1 MPSLKLTDCTIG
13 DGAPVL
19 MIAEAGVNH
28 NGDVDIAHQLVDAAA
43 AAGADA
49 IKFQTFITEEIVSPD
64 APLAGHHL
72 ANVGEEMTHFD
83 LLKKIELPWDAHAG
97 LKAHCED
104 KGVIFISTP
113 YDVPSAGF
121 LVELGCQVIKVASSE
136 MTNLPLLDVLGDAG
150 LPVMLSTGM
159 SHWDEIVESVR
170 FLEQKKVPLC
180 LLKCT
185 SNYPATPASINL
197 RGLLRMREAF
207 PDCVLGLSDHSEG
220 TEVSLAALG
229 LGATV
234 IERHFTLDPEAWGPD
249 HKASLPPAEF
259 KRLVKSI
266 RRVEAAMGDRD
277 WTIEDEELGQR
288 NTMRKGAYARRPIS
302 RNERVGL
309 DDVMFLRP
317 KGAIGPK
324 EFFLDYRGRRA
335 VRDIAA
341 GSPLSADSFAK
352 EES

>member
-1 MPSLKLTDCTIG
+1 
-13 DGAPVL
+13 VL
-19 MIAEAGVNH
+19 VIAEAGVNH
-28 NGDVDIAHQLVDAAA
+28 NGDVDIAHQLIDAAA
-43 AAGADA
+43 EAGADA
-49 IKFQTFITEEIVSPD
+49 IKFQTFVTEEIVAPD
-64 APLAGHHL
+64 APLAGHHM
-72 ANVGEEMTHFD
+72 ANVGEELTHYE
-83 LLKKIELPWDAHAG
+83 LLKRIELPWDAHPK
-97 LKAHCED
+97 LKTHCEER
-104 KGVIFISTP
+104 GVIFISTP
-113 YDVPSAGF
+113 YDVSSAKF

-159 SHWDEIVESVR
+159 SHWEEIVESVR
-170 FLEQKKVPLC
+170 FLEQKGTPLC
-180 LLKCT
+180 ILKCT

-197 RGLLRMREAF
+197 RGLIRMREAF

-220 TEVSLAALG
+220 IEISLAALG

-288 NTMRKGAYARRPIS
+288 NTMQKGAYARRPIS

-317 KGAIGPK
+317 KGEIGPK
-324 EFFLDYRGRRA
+324 EFYLVYRDRRTR
-335 VRDIAA
+335 RDIAA
-341 GSPLSADSFAK
+341 GSPLTADSFVG
-352 EES
+352 EDS